1 MSLIF
6 ISVILCLVVLS
17 VVFGVLYFTKKC
29 TPDCTKCTPDCTK
42 CTPDPQWRTS
52 AVTEIDPNSKF
63 TGINIS
69 GLSSSAIKCL
79 VSSNSYDA
87 VSFSSTSDARMC
99 KNPDC
104 IFIPSNI
111 KNAQT
116 YINSSNQC
124 KFNS

>member
-17 VVFGVLYFTKKC
+17 VVFGVLYFTK
-29 TPDCTKCTPDCTK
+29 KCTPDCTK